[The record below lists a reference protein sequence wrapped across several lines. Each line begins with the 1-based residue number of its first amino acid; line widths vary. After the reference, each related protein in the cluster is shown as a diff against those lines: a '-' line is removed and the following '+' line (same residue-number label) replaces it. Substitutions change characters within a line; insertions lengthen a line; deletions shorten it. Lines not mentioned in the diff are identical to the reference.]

1 MDLQKV
7 KTFLVILTVLAT
19 YSLAAKQPK
28 PLKSENKAPT
38 ESKLP
43 DDQREELA
51 VGSSPRMPS
60 SEKTLDHKTKTTNQK
75 VNLKSDSGG
84 KPEAEK
90 HSEQKTKSE
99 KASGPKSKSK
109 SKPIHVALVS
119 GCDSHLS
126 SMTPIAYS
134 LLHHSSAKDKYRVTF
149 VIGSQ
154 CRDVAEKLKADFY
167 DSGPWY
173 YPGNETGF
181 AALSHD
187 LAMG

>member
-1 MDLQKV
+1 MDRQKV
-7 KTFLVILTVLAT
+7 KIFLVVLTVLAT

-28 PLKSENKAPT
+28 SLKSEKNAPA
-38 ESKLP
+38 ESNLP
-43 DDQREELA
+43 DQREELA
-51 VGSSPRMPS
+51 VESSPRMPS